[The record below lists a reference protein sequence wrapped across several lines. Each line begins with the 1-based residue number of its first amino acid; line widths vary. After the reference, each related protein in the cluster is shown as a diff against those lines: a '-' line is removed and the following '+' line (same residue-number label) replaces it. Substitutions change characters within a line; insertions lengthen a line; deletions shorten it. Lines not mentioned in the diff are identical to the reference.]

1 MAGTNNASSLDDTA
15 LAGLTQLGLRT
26 RTRRSAERR
35 AVPGARFLLVLDC
48 AIMLALLCAVLVASN
63 LATMPQGVD
72 DFLSVRVTLKN
83 VLLTIAAL
91 ASWGFIFRAI
101 GLYVSPAGGRSEREG
116 SRIFIATGLCAAVA
130 GVFPATSAE
139 GGLESADL
147 MVLWL
152 AGSLT
157 ILFVH
162 SVWHAVSRRR
172 RTLARQRVLVVGT
185 GPLAV
190 RMLDIL
196 RDDTDVSYEVVGFI
210 DSVTAI
216 PATPQI
222 ARRTLATIDSLEA
235 ILMQEAIDE
244 VFVALPA
251 KSCYREIHQALRS
264 CERVGVSA
272 RYRADLF
279 ETEVAWPTYEPGSPM
294 VTMQVT
300 QDDYRLAIKRAMDAT
315 AAAAFLV
322 LLAPVMALI
331 ALAIKLES
339 RGPIFYVQ
347 ERYGRGRRRFRMAK
361 FRTMVPDAER
371 LQAGLES
378 RNEADGPVFKIAADP
393 RVTRLGRLLR
403 RTSLDELPQFFN
415 VLKGDMSLVGPRP
428 LPVRDVA
435 RFTDAA
441 DMRRFSV
448 RPGLT
453 CLWQISG
460 RSNLSF
466 NDWMRLDLSYID
478 GWSLELDLLILA
490 RTLPAVLRG
499 TGAR

>member
-15 LAGLTQLGLRT
+15 LAGLTRLGLGA
-26 RTRRSAERR
+26 RTRRSVERR
-35 AVPGARFLLVLDC
+35 SVPGARALMVLDC
-48 AIMLALLCAVLVASN
+48 AMMLGLLCLVLVASN
-63 LATMPQGVD
+63 LATMPQGID
-72 DFLSVRVTLKN
+72 DFLSVRVTMKN

-91 ASWGFIFRAI
+91 AAWAFIFRAI
-101 GLYVSPAGGRSEREG
+101 GFYVSPGGGRSEREG
-116 SRIFIATGLCAAVA
+116 FRIFVAAGLCAAVA
-130 GVFPATSAE
+130 GVFPATSGQ
-139 GGLESADL
+139 GGLQSADL
-147 MVLWL
+147 IVLWL
-152 AGSLT
+152 SGSVVL
-157 ILFVH
+157 LAVH
-162 SVWHAVSRRR
+162 TVWHAASRRR
-172 RTLARQRVLVVGT
+172 RTSKLQRVLVVGT

-190 RMLDIL
+190 RMLDVL
-196 RDDTDVSYEVVGFI
+196 KDDADVSYDVVGFI

-216 PATPQI
+216 PASPQI
-222 ARRTLATIDSLEA
+222 ARRTLATLDSLET

-244 VFVALPA
+244 VVVALPA
-251 KSCYREIHQALRS
+251 RSCYREIHQALRS
-264 CERVGVSA
+264 CERIGVSA

-279 ETEVAWPTYEPGSPM
+279 ETEVAWPTYESGSPM

-300 QDDYRLAIKRAMDAT
+300 QNDHRLLIKRAIDAT
-315 AAAAFLV
+315 AAAALLM
-322 LLAPVMALI
+322 LLAPLMALI

-339 RGPIFYVQ
+339 RGPVFYVQ
-347 ERYGRGRRRFRMAK
+347 ERYGRGRRRFRMFK

-371 LQAGLES
+371 LQASLES

-393 RVTRLGRLLR
+393 RITKLGRLLR